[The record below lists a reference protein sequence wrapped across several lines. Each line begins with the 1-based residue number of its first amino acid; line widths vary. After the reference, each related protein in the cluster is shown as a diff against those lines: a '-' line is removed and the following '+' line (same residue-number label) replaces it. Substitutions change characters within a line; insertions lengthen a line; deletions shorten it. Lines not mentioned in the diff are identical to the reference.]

1 MYSMPQKRAKKRS
14 AKGSTFQEDDS
25 ALPLYIGVILL
36 NACMRQNTPD
46 YDTTSPSLTLMF
58 HFII

>member
-1 MYSMPQKRAKKRS
+1 MPQKRAKKRS

-36 NACMRQNTPD
+36 NACMRQNTPA
-46 YDTTSPSLTLMF
+46 YDTTSPSLVFL
-58 HFII
+58 FII